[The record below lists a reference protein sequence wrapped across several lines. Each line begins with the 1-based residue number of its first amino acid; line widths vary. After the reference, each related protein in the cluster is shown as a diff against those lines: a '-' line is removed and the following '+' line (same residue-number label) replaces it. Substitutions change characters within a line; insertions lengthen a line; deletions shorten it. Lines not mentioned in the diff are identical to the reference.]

1 MTKYMD
7 DRDYAEQGEL
17 TVTITLAEYRE
28 LVRTSTL
35 YEQEL
40 RDEPRPLDLDNI
52 GEVE

>member
-7 DRDYAEQGEL
+7 DCDYVEQGEM

-35 YEQEL
+35 YEQEHL
-40 RDEPRPLDLDNI
+40 GEPRSVDLDNTV
-52 GEVE
+52 EVG

>member
-7 DRDYAEQGEL
+7 YCDYAEQGEL

-35 YEQEL
+35 YEQE
-40 RDEPRPLDLDNI
+40 RSGEPRPVDLDST
-52 GEVE
+52 VEAG